1 VLDAAGVEFPIDQC
15 IPIMKLR
22 PIDDCDFGNAL
33 AVLTRG
39 FPEKS
44 ESFWAEGLQKIL
56 ASPSR
61 RDAEP
66 VGFLMAVGGED
77 VGVVLTIPSERSNP
91 GGAQNVFN
99 LAAWYVDEKHRW
111 LAPRML
117 QKVVAQEAVF
127 TDLTPSLA
135 AQQINPRLG
144 FEILNEGFQVFPL
157 PWTALR
163 ARRQARVIA
172 VDEAKLPNDMRA
184 TLDQHARLGCVV
196 AVLQDGADHHPL
208 IFSRTTRRHLPG
220 ARVILTDSKKLIVD
234 NLAVISRFLL
244 RNGMLFLLMDAN
256 RADAAAGSGIS
267 RWSAPTYVKGVTDRN
282 RIDHTYSELIFLG

>member
-1 VLDAAGVEFPIDQC
+1 
-15 IPIMKLR
+15 MKLR
-22 PIDDCDFGNAL
+22 PIDDCNSVQAL
-33 AVLTRG
+33 AVLARG

-66 VGFLMAVGGED
+66 VGFLMAMGDED
-77 VGVVLTIPSERSNP
+77 VGVVLTIPRERGP
-91 GGAQNVFN
+91 DDAQDVFN
-99 LAAWYVDEKHRW
+99 LAAWYVDEPHRW

-117 QKVVAQEAVF
+117 QKVVAQKAVF

-135 AQQINPRLG
+135 AQQINHRLG

-157 PWTALR
+157 IWTALR
-163 ARRQARVIA
+163 ARKQARVIS
-172 VDEAKLPNDMRA
+172 VDRAKLPDDVRA
-184 TLDQHARLGCVV
+184 TMDQHARLGCVV
-196 AVLQDGADHHPL
+196 AVLQDGAEHHPL
-208 IFSRTTRRHLPG
+208 IFSRMTRRRLPG
-220 ARVILTDSKKLIVD
+220 ARVILTDSKNLIVD

-256 RADAAAGSGIS
+256 RTDATAGGSIS
-267 RWSAPTYVKGVTDRN
+267 RWSAPTYVKGATDRS

>member
-1 VLDAAGVEFPIDQC
+1 MLIDQC
-15 IPIMKLR
+15 IPIMKLC
-22 PIDDCDFGNAL
+22 PIDDRNSGNAL
-33 AVLTRG
+33 AVLARG

-44 ESFWAEGLQKIL
+44 ESFWADGLRRIL

-66 VGFLMAVGGED
+66 IGFLMTMGGED
-77 VGVVLTIPSERSNP
+77 VGIVLTIPGERSGP
-91 GGAQNVFN
+91 GGAPNVFN
-99 LAAWYVDEKHRW
+99 LAAWYVDEPHRW

-117 QKVVAQEAVF
+117 QKVVAQDAVF

-135 AQQINPRLG
+135 AQAINPRLG

-163 ARRQARVIA
+163 ARKQARVIS
-172 VDEAKLPNDMRA
+172 VDEAKLPDDVRA

-196 AVLQDGADHHPL
+196 AVLRDGADHHPL
-208 IFSRTTRRHLPG
+208 IFSRMTRRHLPG
-220 ARVILTDSKKLIVD
+220 ARVILTDSKQLIVD

-244 RNGMLFLLMDAN
+244 RNGILFLLMDAN
-256 RADAAAGSGIS
+256 RADATAGGSIP
-267 RWSAPTYVKGVTDRN
+267 RWSAPTYVKGAADRN
-282 RIDHTYSELIFLG
+282 RINHTYSELIFLG

>member
-1 VLDAAGVEFPIDQC
+1 
-15 IPIMKLR
+15 MKLR
-22 PIDDCDFGNAL
+22 PIDDSNSGDAL

-66 VGFLMAVGGED
+66 VGCLMEIGGED
-77 VGVVLTIPSERSNP
+77 VGIVLTIPGERP
-91 GGAQNVFN
+91 GPACAQKILN
-99 LAAWYVDEKHRW
+99 LAAWYVDEPHRW

-117 QKVVAQEAVF
+117 QKVVAQDAVF

-135 AQQINPRLG
+135 AQAINQRLG
-144 FEILNEGFQVFPL
+144 FEMLNEGFQVFPL

-163 ARRQARVIA
+163 TRKQARVIS
-172 VDEAKLPNDMRA
+172 VEEAKLPDDMRA

-208 IFSRTTRRHLPG
+208 IFSRMTRRRLPG
-220 ARVILTDSKKLIVD
+220 ARVILTDSKQLIVN
-234 NLAVISRFLL
+234 NLAVVSRFLL

-256 RADAAAGSGIS
+256 RADASAGGSIT
-267 RWSAPTYVKGVTDRN
+267 RWSAPTYVKGAADRN
-282 RIDHTYSELIFLG
+282 RIDHTYSELIFFG

>member
-1 VLDAAGVEFPIDQC
+1 
-15 IPIMKLR
+15 MKLR

-33 AVLTRG
+33 AVLKRG

-44 ESFWAEGLQKIL
+44 ESFWAEGLQRIL

-66 VGFLMAVGGED
+66 VGFLMAIGGED
-77 VGVVLTIPSERSNP
+77 VGIVLTIPSERPAP
-91 GGAQNVFN
+91 GGAQHVFN
-99 LAAWYVDEKHRW
+99 LAAWYVDEPHRW

-117 QKVVAQEAVF
+117 QKVVAPETAVF
-127 TDLTPSLA
+127 TDLTPSAA

-157 PWTALR
+157 PLTALR
-163 ARRQARVIA
+163 ARKQARVIS
-172 VDEAKLPNDMRA
+172 VDQAKLPGDMRA
-184 TLDQHARLGCVV
+184 TLDQHTGLGCVV
-196 AVLQDGADHHPL
+196 AVLQDGPDHHPL
-208 IFSRTTRRHLPG
+208 IFSRMTRRHLPG

-256 RADAAAGSGIS
+256 RTDAAAGGSIS
-267 RWSAPTYVKGVTDRN
+267 RWSAPTYVKGATDRN

>member
-1 VLDAAGVEFPIDQC
+1 
-15 IPIMKLR
+15 MKLR
-22 PIDDCDFGNAL
+22 PIDDRDFGNAL

-44 ESFWAEGLQKIL
+44 EKFWAEGLQKIL

-61 RDAEP
+61 RDGEP
-66 VGFLMAVGGED
+66 VGVLMAMGGED
-77 VGVVLTIPSERSNP
+77 VGIVLTIPSERPGP
-91 GGAQNVFN
+91 GGAQHVFN

-117 QKVVAQEAVF
+117 QKVVAKEAVF

-135 AQQINPRLG
+135 AQAINPRLG

-163 ARRQARVIA
+163 PRKQARVIA
-172 VDEAKLPNDMRA
+172 VDQAQLPDDMRA
-184 TLDQHARLGCVV
+184 TLDRHAGLGCVV
-196 AVLQDGADHHPL
+196 AVLQDGRHYHPL
-208 IFSRTTRRHLPG
+208 IFSRMTRRHLPG
-220 ARVILTDSKKLIVD
+220 ARIILTDSKKLIVD
-234 NLAVISRFLL
+234 NLAVVSRFLL

-256 RADAAAGSGIS
+256 RADAAAGGSIT
-267 RWSAPTYVKGVTDRN
+267 RWSAPTYVKGAIDRN

>member
-1 VLDAAGVEFPIDQC
+1 
-15 IPIMKLR
+15 MKLR
-22 PIDDCDFGNAL
+22 PIDDCNSVQAL
-33 AVLTRG
+33 AVLARG
-39 FPEKS
+39 FPEKT

-66 VGFLMAVGGED
+66 IGCLMEIGGED
-77 VGVVLTIPSERSNP
+77 VGIVLTIPSERPGP

-99 LAAWYVDEKHRW
+99 LAAWYVDEPHRW

-135 AQQINPRLG
+135 AQAINPRLG

-157 PWTALR
+157 LWTALR
-163 ARRQARVIA
+163 ARKQARVISI
-172 VDEAKLPNDMRA
+172 DDAKLSNDMRA

-196 AVLQDGADHHPL
+196 AVLQDGRDHHPL
-208 IFSRTTRRHLPG
+208 IFSRMTRRHLPG

-244 RNGMLFLLMDAN
+244 RNGMFFLLMDAN
-256 RADAAAGSGIS
+256 RADAAAGGSIA
-267 RWSAPTYVKGVTDRN
+267 RWSAPTYVKGATDRN
-282 RIDHTYSELIFLG
+282 RIDHTYSELIFFG

>member
-1 VLDAAGVEFPIDQC
+1 
-15 IPIMKLR
+15 MKLR
-22 PIDDCDFGNAL
+22 PIDDCNSVQAL
-33 AVLTRG
+33 AVLARG

-66 VGFLMAVGGED
+66 VGFLMAMGDED
-77 VGVVLTIPSERSNP
+77 VGVVLTIPRERGP
-91 GGAQNVFN
+91 DDAQDVFN
-99 LAAWYVDEKHRW
+99 LAAWYVDEPHRW

-117 QKVVAQEAVF
+117 QKVVAQKAVF

-135 AQQINPRLG
+135 AQQINHRLG

-157 PWTALR
+157 IWTALR
-163 ARRQARVIA
+163 ARKQARVIS
-172 VDEAKLPNDMRA
+172 VDGAKLPDDVRA
-184 TLDQHARLGCVV
+184 TMDQHARLGCVV
-196 AVLQDGADHHPL
+196 AVLQDGAAHHPL
-208 IFSRTTRRHLPG
+208 IFSRMTRRRLPG
-220 ARVILTDSKKLIVD
+220 ARVILTDSKNLIVD

-256 RADAAAGSGIS
+256 RTDATAGGSIS
-267 RWSAPTYVKGVTDRN
+267 RWSAPTYVKGATDRS

>member
-1 VLDAAGVEFPIDQC
+1 MLIDQC
-15 IPIMKLR
+15 IPIMKLC
-22 PIDDCDFGNAL
+22 PIDDRNSGNAL
-33 AVLTRG
+33 AVLARG

-44 ESFWAEGLQKIL
+44 ESFWADGLRRIL

-66 VGFLMAVGGED
+66 IGFLMTMGGED
-77 VGVVLTIPSERSNP
+77 VGIVLTIPGERSGP
-91 GGAQNVFN
+91 DGASNLFN
-99 LAAWYVDEKHRW
+99 LAAWYVDEPHRW

-117 QKVVAQEAVF
+117 QKVVAQDAVF

-135 AQQINPRLG
+135 AQAINPRLG

-163 ARRQARVIA
+163 ARKQARVIS
-172 VDEAKLPNDMRA
+172 VDEAKLPDDVRA

-196 AVLQDGADHHPL
+196 AVLRDGADHHPL
-208 IFSRTTRRHLPG
+208 IFSRMTRRHLPG
-220 ARVILTDSKKLIVD
+220 ARVILTDSKQLIVD

-244 RNGMLFLLMDAN
+244 RNGILFLLMDAN
-256 RADAAAGSGIS
+256 RADATAGGSIP
-267 RWSAPTYVKGVTDRN
+267 RWSAPTYVKGAADRN

>member
-1 VLDAAGVEFPIDQC
+1 
-15 IPIMKLR
+15 MKLR
-22 PIDDCDFGNAL
+22 PIDDCNSREAL

-66 VGFLMAVGGED
+66 IGSLMEIGGED
-77 VGVVLTIPSERSNP
+77 VGIVLTIPR
-91 GGAQNVFN
+91 GGPNVFN
-99 LAAWYVDEKHRW
+99 LAAWYVDEPHRW

-117 QKVVAQEAVF
+117 QKVVAREAVF

-135 AQQINPRLG
+135 AQAINPRLG

-157 PWTALR
+157 LWTALR
-163 ARRQARVIA
+163 ASKQARVIS

-196 AVLQDGADHHPL
+196 AVLQDGSDHHPL
-208 IFSRTTRRHLPG
+208 IFSRMTRRHLRG
-220 ARVILTDSKKLIVD
+220 ARVILTDSKQLIVD

-244 RNGMLFLLMDAN
+244 RNGMFFLLMDAN
-256 RADAAAGSGIS
+256 RADASAGGSIA
-267 RWSAPTYVKGVTDRN
+267 RWSAPTYVKGAADRN

>member
-1 VLDAAGVEFPIDQC
+1 
-15 IPIMKLR
+15 MKLC
-22 PIDDCDFGNAL
+22 PIDDRNSGNAL

-39 FPEKS
+39 FPDKS

-66 VGFLMAVGGED
+66 IGFLMEIGGKD
-77 VGVVLTIPSERSNP
+77 VGIVLTIPGERSGS
-91 GGAQNVFN
+91 GGTQHVFN
-99 LAAWYVDEKHRW
+99 LAAWYVDEPHRW

-135 AQQINPRLG
+135 AQAINPRLG

-163 ARRQARVIA
+163 PRKQARVIT
-172 VDEAKLPNDMRA
+172 VDQATLSNEVRA
-184 TLDQHARLGCVV
+184 TLDQHASLGCVV
-196 AVLQDGADHHPL
+196 AVLQDGRDHHPL
-208 IFSRTTRRHLPG
+208 IFAKMTRRHLPG
-220 ARVILTDSKKLIVD
+220 ARVILTDSKQLIVD

-244 RNGMLFLLMDAN
+244 RNRMFFLLMDAN
-256 RADAAAGSGIS
+256 RTDAAGGGSIA
-267 RWSAPTYVKGVTDRN
+267 RWSAPTYVKGAADRN

>member
-1 VLDAAGVEFPIDQC
+1 LLIDQC

-22 PIDDCDFGNAL
+22 PIDDCNSVQAL
-33 AVLTRG
+33 AVLARG

-61 RDAEP
+61 HNAEP
-66 VGFLMAVGGED
+66 VGCLMEVGGED
-77 VGVVLTIPSERSNP
+77 VGIVLTIPGQSPVP
-91 GGAQNVFN
+91 GGTQNLFN
-99 LAAWYVDEKHRW
+99 LAAWYVDEPHRW

-117 QKVVAQEAVF
+117 QKVVAQDAVF
-127 TDLTPSLA
+127 TDLTPSAA
-135 AQQINPRLG
+135 AQAINPRLG

-157 PWTALR
+157 LWTALR
-163 ARRQARVIA
+163 PRQQARVIS
-172 VDEAKLPNDMRA
+172 VDEAKLPNEIRA

-208 IFSRTTRRHLPG
+208 IFSRMTRRRLPG

-234 NLAVISRFLL
+234 NLAVVSRFLL
-244 RNGMLFLLMDAN
+244 RNGMVFLMMDAN
-256 RADAAAGSGIS
+256 RADTAASGSIS
-267 RWSAPTYVKGVTDRN
+267 RWSTPTYVKGAADRN

>member
-1 VLDAAGVEFPIDQC
+1 
-15 IPIMKLR
+15 MKLR
-22 PIDDCDFGNAL
+22 PIDDRDFGNAL
-33 AVLTRG
+33 AVLARG

-44 ESFWAEGLQKIL
+44 EKFWAEGLQKIL

-66 VGFLMAVGGED
+66 VGVLMAIGGED
-77 VGVVLTIPSERSNP
+77 VGIVLTIPSERPGP
-91 GGAQNVFN
+91 GGAQHVFN

-117 QKVVAQEAVF
+117 QKVVAQDAVF

-135 AQQINPRLG
+135 AKAINPRLG

-163 ARRQARVIA
+163 PRKQARVIA
-172 VDEAKLPNDMRA
+172 VDQAKLPDDMRA
-184 TLDQHARLGCVV
+184 TLDRHAGLGCVV
-196 AVLQDGADHHPL
+196 AVLQDGGHCHPL
-208 IFSRTTRRHLPG
+208 IFSRMTRRHLPG
-220 ARVILTDSKKLIVD
+220 ARVILTDSKKLIVE
-234 NLAVISRFLL
+234 NLAVVSRFLL

-256 RADAAAGSGIS
+256 RADAAAGGSIS
-267 RWSAPTYVKGVTDRN
+267 RWSAPTYVKGAIDRN

>member
-1 VLDAAGVEFPIDQC
+1 
-15 IPIMKLR
+15 MKLR
-22 PIDDCDFGNAL
+22 PIDDSDFDNAL
-33 AVLTRG
+33 AVLKRG

-44 ESFWAEGLQKIL
+44 DSFWADGLQKIL

-66 VGFLMAVGGED
+66 VGFLMAMGGED
-77 VGVVLTIPSERSNP
+77 VGIVLTIPGKRP
-91 GGAQNVFN
+91 GPDGTRNLFN
-99 LAAWYVDEKHRW
+99 LAAWYVDEPHRW

-117 QKVVAQEAVF
+117 QKVVAQDAVF

-135 AQQINPRLG
+135 AQAINQRLG

-163 ARRQARVIA
+163 ARKQARVISA
-172 VDEAKLPNDMRA
+172 DQADLPNDMRA

-196 AVLQDGADHHPL
+196 AMLQDGVAHHPM
-208 IFSRTTRRHLPG
+208 IFSRLTRRRLPG

-234 NLAVISRFLL
+234 NLAVVSRFLL
-244 RNGMLFLLMDAN
+244 RNGMFFLLMDAN
-256 RADAAAGSGIS
+256 RADASAASSIF
-267 RWSAPTYVKGVTDRN
+267 RWSAPTYVKGAIDRN

>member
-1 VLDAAGVEFPIDQC
+1 MLLIDQC

-22 PIDDCDFGNAL
+22 PIDDCNSVQAL

-44 ESFWAEGLQKIL
+44 ESFWAEGLQRIL

-61 RDAEP
+61 REAEP
-66 VGFLMAVGGED
+66 VGFLMAIGGED
-77 VGVVLTIPSERSNP
+77 VGVVLTIPSGRPGP

-99 LAAWYVDEKHRW
+99 LAAWYVDEPHRW

-117 QKVVAQEAVF
+117 QKVVAQEAIF
-127 TDLTPSLA
+127 TDLTPSPA
-135 AQQINPRLG
+135 AQQINQRLG

-163 ARRQARVIA
+163 ARKQARVIS
-172 VDEAKLPNDMRA
+172 VDQAKLPADMRA
-184 TLDQHARLGCVV
+184 TLDQHAGLGCVV
-196 AVLQDGADHHPL
+196 AVLQDGANYHPL
-208 IFSRTTRRHLPG
+208 IFSRMTRRRLPG
-220 ARVILTDSKKLIVD
+220 ARVILTDSKKLIAD

-256 RADAAAGSGIS
+256 RADAAAGGSIS
-267 RWSAPTYVKGVTDRN
+267 RWYAPTYVKGAADRN

>member
-1 VLDAAGVEFPIDQC
+1 
-15 IPIMKLR
+15 MKLR

-33 AVLTRG
+33 AVLKRG

-44 ESFWAEGLQKIL
+44 ESFWAEGLRKIL

-61 RDAEP
+61 SDAEP
-66 VGFLMAVGGED
+66 IGFLMAIGGED
-77 VGVVLTIPSERSNP
+77 VGVVLTIPGKRPGP
-91 GGAQNVFN
+91 GGTRNVFN
-99 LAAWYVDEKHRW
+99 LAAWYVDEPHRW

-117 QKVVAQEAVF
+117 QKVVAREAAVF

-163 ARRQARVIA
+163 ARKQARVIS
-172 VDEAKLPNDMRA
+172 VDQANLPNDMLA

-196 AVLQDGADHHPL
+196 AVLQVGTDHHPL
-208 IFSRTTRRHLPG
+208 IFSRMTRRRLPG

-234 NLAVISRFLL
+234 NLAVVSRFLL
-244 RNGMLFLLMDAN
+244 GNGILFLLMDAN
-256 RADAAAGSGIS
+256 RADATAGGSIS
-267 RWSAPTYVKGVTDRN
+267 RWSAPTYVKGATDRS

>member
-1 VLDAAGVEFPIDQC
+1 VLDAAGVKLLIDQC

-22 PIDDCDFGNAL
+22 PIDDSTSGDAL

-61 RDAEP
+61 HNAEAI
-66 VGFLMAVGGED
+66 GFLMTMGGED
-77 VGVVLTIPSERSNP
+77 VGIVLTIPGERP
-91 GGAQNVFN
+91 GPGAHNVFN
-99 LAAWYVDEKHRW
+99 LAAWYVDEPHRW

-135 AQQINPRLG
+135 AQAINPRLG

-157 PWTALR
+157 LWTALR
-163 ARRQARVIA
+163 ARKQARVIS
-172 VDEAKLPNDMRA
+172 VDQAKLPDDMRA

-196 AVLQDGADHHPL
+196 AVLQDGRDHHPL
-208 IFSRTTRRHLPG
+208 IFSRMARRHLPG

-256 RADAAAGSGIS
+256 RTDAAAGGSIS
-267 RWSAPTYVKGVTDRN
+267 RWSAPTYVKGATDRN

>member
-1 VLDAAGVEFPIDQC
+1 
-15 IPIMKLR
+15 MKLR
-22 PIDDCDFGNAL
+22 PIDDCNSAEAL
-33 AVLTRG
+33 AVLARG

-44 ESFWAEGLQKIL
+44 ESFWADGLRKIL

-66 VGFLMAVGGED
+66 VGFLMAIGGED
-77 VGVVLTIPSERSNP
+77 VGVVLTIPSERPDSASKKP
-91 GGAQNVFN
+91 VSN
-99 LAAWYVDEKHRW
+99 LAAWYVDEPHRW

-117 QKVVAQEAVF
+117 QKVVASETTVF
-127 TDLTPSLA
+127 TDLTPSA
-135 AQQINPRLG
+135 TAQQINQRLG

-163 ARRQARVIA
+163 ARRQARVIPVA
-172 VDEAKLPNDMRA
+172 DANLSDDARA
-184 TLDQHARLGCVV
+184 TLEQHGRLDCVV
-196 AVLQDGADHHPL
+196 AVLEDGADQHPL
-208 IFSRTTRRHLPG
+208 IFSRMTRRHVPG

-244 RNGMLFLLMDAN
+244 RNGLFFLLMDAN
-256 RADAAAGSGIS
+256 RTDATAGGSIS
-267 RWSAPTYVKGVTDRN
+267 RWSAPTYVKGAADRS

>member
-1 VLDAAGVEFPIDQC
+1 
-15 IPIMKLR
+15 MKLR
-22 PIDDCDFGNAL
+22 PIDDCNSVQAL
-33 AVLTRG
+33 AVLARG

-66 VGFLMAVGGED
+66 VGFLMAMGDED
-77 VGVVLTIPSERSNP
+77 VGVVLTIPRERGP
-91 GGAQNVFN
+91 DDAQDVFN
-99 LAAWYVDEKHRW
+99 LAAWYVDEPHRW

-117 QKVVAQEAVF
+117 QKVVAQKAVF

-135 AQQINPRLG
+135 AQQINHRLG

-157 PWTALR
+157 IWTALR
-163 ARRQARVIA
+163 ARKQARVIS
-172 VDEAKLPNDMRA
+172 VDRAKLPDDVRA
-184 TLDQHARLGCVV
+184 TMDQHARLGCLV
-196 AVLQDGADHHPL
+196 AVLQDGAEHHPL
-208 IFSRTTRRHLPG
+208 IFSRMTRRRLPG
-220 ARVILTDSKKLIVD
+220 ARVILTDSKNLIVD

-256 RADAAAGSGIS
+256 RTDATAGGSIS
-267 RWSAPTYVKGVTDRN
+267 RWSAPTYVKGATDRS

>member
-1 VLDAAGVEFPIDQC
+1 MLPIDQC

-61 RDAEP
+61 RDAAP
-66 VGFLMAVGGED
+66 IGFLMAMGGED
-77 VGVVLTIPSERSNP
+77 VGIVLTIPSERSSP
-91 GGAQNVFN
+91 GGTQDVFN

-117 QKVVAQEAVF
+117 QKVVAQNAVF

-135 AQQINPRLG
+135 AQAINQRLG

-163 ARRQARVIA
+163 PRKQARVIS

-184 TLDQHARLGCVV
+184 TLDQHARLGCIV
-196 AVLQDGADHHPL
+196 AVLQDGAHQHPL
-208 IFSRTTRRHLPG
+208 IFSRMTRRHLPG

-244 RNGMLFLLMDAN
+244 RNGVLFLLMDAN
-256 RADAAAGSGIS
+256 RADAAATGSIA
-267 RWSAPTYVKGVTDRN
+267 RWSAPTYVKGAADRN

>member
-1 VLDAAGVEFPIDQC
+1 
-15 IPIMKLR
+15 MKLR
-22 PIDDCDFGNAL
+22 PIDDCNSGNAL

-44 ESFWAEGLQKIL
+44 ESFWAEGLRKIL

-66 VGFLMAVGGED
+66 IGFLMAVGSED
-77 VGVVLTIPSERSNP
+77 VGVVLTIPSERPGP
-91 GGAQNVFN
+91 GGMRNVFN
-99 LAAWYVDEKHRW
+99 LAAWYVDEPHRW

-117 QKVVAQEAVF
+117 QKVVAQQAAVF
-127 TDLTPSLA
+127 TDLTPSAA
-135 AQQINPRLG
+135 AQQINRRLG
-144 FEILNEGFQVFPL
+144 FEILNEGFQVFLL

-163 ARRQARVIA
+163 ARKQARVIS
-172 VDEAKLPNDMRA
+172 VDDAKLPDDMRA
-184 TLDQHARLGCVV
+184 ILDQHVRLGCVV

-208 IFSRTTRRHLPG
+208 IFSRMTRRQLPG
-220 ARVILTDSKKLIVD
+220 ARVILTDSKSLIVD

-256 RADAAAGSGIS
+256 RADATAGGSIS
-267 RWSAPTYVKGVTDRN
+267 RWSAPTYVKGATDRS

>member
-1 VLDAAGVEFPIDQC
+1 
-15 IPIMKLR
+15 MKLR
-22 PIDDCDFGNAL
+22 PIDDCNSVQAL

-66 VGFLMAVGGED
+66 VGFLMAIGDED
-77 VGVVLTIPSERSNP
+77 VGVVLTIPSERP
-91 GGAQNVFN
+91 GPDGTRHVFN
-99 LAAWYVDEKHRW
+99 LAAWYVDEPHRW

-117 QKVVAQEAVF
+117 QKVVAQEATVF
-127 TDLTPSLA
+127 TDLTPSAA
-135 AQQINPRLG
+135 AQQINQRLG

-157 PWTALR
+157 LWTALR
-163 ARRQARVIA
+163 PRKQARVIS
-172 VDEAKLPNDMRA
+172 VDQAKLPDDMRA
-184 TLDQHARLGCVV
+184 TLEQHARLGCVV
-196 AVLQDGADHHPL
+196 AVLQDGRDHHPL
-208 IFSRTTRRHLPG
+208 IFSRMTRRHLPG

-244 RNGMLFLLMDAN
+244 GNGMLFLLMDAN
-256 RADAAAGSGIS
+256 RADATAGSSIS
-267 RWSAPTYVKGVTDRN
+267 RWSAPTYVKGATDRN